1 MLTLLRKVHLF
12 NGLSA
17 EELELLA
24 NISQEQQFAAGDL
37 VIEQNTTGKEVYII
51 GVGAIDVFVSGLDNE
66 RPIVILG
73 DGQVFGEMALIDQ
86 GYRSASGRAGK
97 NGCTVYQIQK
107 DDFNALCEKHTH
119 IGYVVMRNMAID
131 LAFKLRHRNLAAL

>member
-1 MLTLLRKVHLF
+1 MLSVLRKVHLF
-12 NGLSA
+12 NGLSN

-24 NISQEQQFAAGDL
+24 KICKELSCEPGDL
-37 VIEQNTTGKEVYII
+37 VIEQNTTGGEVYII
-51 GVGAIDVFVSGLDNE
+51 ADGAIDVFVSGLDNE
-66 RPIVILG
+66 RPIVMLG

-97 NGCTVYQIQK
+97 AGCQLYEIQK
-107 DDFNALCEKHTH
+107 DDFNALCNKHTH

>member
-1 MLTLLRKVHLF
+1 MNSLLRKVHLF

-17 EELELLA
+17 DEIELLA
-24 NISQEQQFAAGDL
+24 NICTKLEISSGEL
-37 VIEQNTTGKEVYII
+37 VIEQNTTGGEVYII
-51 GVGAIDVFVSGLDNE
+51 GDGAIDVFVAGLGNE

-97 NGCTVYQIQK
+97 SGCVLYKIQK
-107 DDFNALCEKHTH
+107 EDFHKLCDDHTH